1 MTTADRRLDKLEAGL
16 RPVPLVLRWLA
27 EAHAFDDLTTYT
39 RSLVDVDWPVFP
51 LDRLA
56 QAAKAN
62 ATQEVRGRPREEA
75 DAAIRRAIV
84 ETVFR
89 VQLVLRINVL
99 AQDFLDREVLIQAA
113 LNAYAAI
120 AISEGQDAAGRA
132 SIIKLVQI
140 RDLLFIRVN
149 ELHAIEAA
157 RAAAEGRY
165 LDGVAALFP
174 AALRAWATQRTD
186 SERMAVIATTLAEFD
201 GAEPPP
207 ADDPV
212 AFEARVAQLVADHVE
227 PARSNAW
234 DQVGDGRR
242 ALSLAVRWLRPKLL
256 GEDALESRR

>member
-62 ATQEVRGRPREEA
+62 ATQLVRGRPREEA

-89 VQLVLRINVL
+89 VQLVLRIN
-99 AQDFLDREVLIQAA
+99 
-113 LNAYAAI
+113 
-120 AISEGQDAAGRA
+120 
-132 SIIKLVQI
+132 
-140 RDLLFIRVN
+140 

-157 RAAAEGRY
+157 REAVEGRY
-165 LDGVAALFP
+165 LDGVAALSP

-207 ADDPV
+207 AADPV

-242 ALSLAVRWLRPKLL
+242 ALSLAVGWLRPKLL
-256 GEDALESRR
+256 GEDALVSRR